1 MRTAG
6 GRGYLEGERSSR
18 HQRASRRRGLSE
30 AGHGPRAGRSFALV
44 RAIGGVGLHLPS
56 IKGDYFV
63 EEAEGAGVGDVGEAL
78 FVAGSCGGGF
88 LRVAEDFVGYG
99 EECLE
104 FGIEFGSGDF
114 GDGEAAREDVEG
126 GGLRGGEGSVGPV
139 GFEGIEEP
147 RDECIN
153 LIVGP
158 AGVFCEADDADG
170 VGLYVVGDGA
180 DLGGGGYDYV
190 AVLGTPAG
198 DEGAFEAGEGAA
210 DDFDFVAVEEV
221 DVGGV
226 VVGEPVGVGAG
237 YDAEG
242 LDVGIGDG
250 DIASGAR
257 GTNELRAGKLFFGG
271 GGGDVASGARG
282 TNELRDDGRFF
293 GGGRGS
299 DGLRA
304 DGRFF
309 GGRSG
314 TDGLR
319 DGGGACGGDSFCGGE
334 GIGMAEH
341 EGEAAA
347 GGGEAFDVFERTG
360 DEDVVE

>member
-1 MRTAG
+1 M
-6 GRGYLEGERSSR
+6 
-18 HQRASRRRGLSE
+18 
-30 AGHGPRAGRSFALV
+30 
-44 RAIGGVGLHLPS
+44 
-56 IKGDYFV
+56 

-114 GDGEAAREDVEG
+114 GDGEAAGEDVEG

-147 RDECIN
+147 GDECVD
-153 LIVGP
+153 LVVGP

-226 VVGEPVGVGAG
+226 VVGETVGVGTG

-257 GTNELRAGKLFFGG
+257 GTNELRADGRFFGG
-271 GGGDVASGARG
+271 GGGDFASGARG

-293 GGGRGS
+293 GGRRGS
-299 DGLRA
+299 
-304 DGRFF
+304 
-309 GGRSG
+309 
-314 TDGLR
+314 DGLR
-319 DGGGACGGDSFCGGE
+319 DGGGGCGGDSFCGGE

>member
-1 MRTAG
+1 M
-6 GRGYLEGERSSR
+6 
-18 HQRASRRRGLSE
+18 
-30 AGHGPRAGRSFALV
+30 
-44 RAIGGVGLHLPS
+44 
-56 IKGDYFV
+56 

-78 FVAGSCGGGF
+78 FVAGSCSGGF

-104 FGIEFGSGDF
+104 FGIELGSGDF

-126 GGLRGGEGSVGPV
+126 GGLRWGEGSVSPV

-147 RDECIN
+147 GDECVD
-153 LIVGP
+153 LVVGP

-190 AVLGTPAG
+190 AVLGASAG

-210 DDFDFVAVEEV
+210 DDFDFIAVEEV

-257 GTNELRAGKLFFGG
+257 GTNELRA
-271 GGGDVASGARG
+271 
-282 TNELRDDGRFF
+282 DGRFF

-299 DGLRA
+299 DGLR
-304 DGRFF
+304 
-309 GGRSG
+309 
-314 TDGLR
+314 
-319 DGGGACGGDSFCGGE
+319 DGGGGCGGDSFCGGE
-334 GIGMAEH
+334 GIGMA
-341 EGEAAA
+341 
-347 GGGEAFDVFERTG
+347 
-360 DEDVVE
+360 